1 MNTSELRD
9 ILSATSPRPW
19 KVGVFAR
26 DEIPKPPLNRKC
38 LYICN
43 TDSSHKPGSHW
54 VVLCINGKGE
64 RLYFD
69 AYGLPP
75 MYSEFRH
82 FSKTMCTTMY
92 SCKNHF
98 PPCVDI
104 IVCCLLDIC
113 LLDTVWNRLFV
124 NWNLIRMQTL
134 KEFL

>member
-26 DEIPKPPLNRKC
+26 DEIPKPPPNRKC

-64 RLYFD
+64 STLMLMD
-69 AYGLPP
+69 SLQCTVNLDN
-75 MYSEFRH
+75 

-98 PPCVDI
+98 LPCVDI

-113 LLDTVWNRLFV
+113 LLIQYGTDCLETV
-124 NWNLIRMQTL
+124 TL
-134 KEFL
+134 YGCRH